1 MFSHYQITHF
11 RTFGFVVLPGLLDA
25 DETVGLAGEVTD
37 ALTEAF
43 GAIGTDAD
51 PDGTGGIRGDYLPLS
66 VDRTPIS
73 QALIADDQRLFQ
85 GAADLLGCLVVPAAP
100 VATCFTSNANWH
112 TDQGPDI
119 GGVKF
124 LAHLQPRTADTGA
137 LRVVPGSHEPG
148 FGRRIA
154 EYQHGDPAEQGFED
168 SEDWPVPGVA
178 LATEPGDAIAFDV
191 HLLHSSAGGRRRL
204 AWTIQYLPWPG
215 LADRARLRA
224 VRDLILDAD

>member
-43 GAIGTDAD
+43 GAIGTDTD

-85 GAADLLGCLVVPAAP
+85 GAADLLAPARSRRASP
-100 VATCFTSNANWH
+100 T
-112 TDQGPDI
+112 
-119 GGVKF
+119 
-124 LAHLQPRTADTGA
+124 TA
-137 LRVVPGSHEPG
+137 
-148 FGRRIA
+148 
-154 EYQHGDPAEQGFED
+154 
-168 SEDWPVPGVA
+168 
-178 LATEPGDAIAFDV
+178 
-191 HLLHSSAGGRRRL
+191 SSAPCCTR
-204 AWTIQYLPWPG
+204 AAT
-215 LADRARLRA
+215 RAR
-224 VRDLILDAD
+224 